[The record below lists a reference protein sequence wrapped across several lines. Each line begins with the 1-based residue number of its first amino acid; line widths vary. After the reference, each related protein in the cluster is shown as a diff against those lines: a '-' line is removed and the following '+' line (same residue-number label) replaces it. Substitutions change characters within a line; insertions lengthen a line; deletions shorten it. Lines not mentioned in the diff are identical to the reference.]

1 MIVKKILAICI
12 IIIFYFA
19 YFTKMIIQKKQG
31 IKTDQMAKG
40 TKPKKTLIIELF
52 LKITTYSIVLVEV
65 LSIFTFHKNLN
76 IIQYV
81 IGLIIASL
89 GVLTFIIAMI
99 TMKDSWRAGIQGEEK
114 TTLIKKG
121 IYKVSRN
128 PAFLGFDLMYIGLLI
143 MFFNI
148 VNLVFVLLAITLLHL
163 QILEEEKFLINT
175 FGDEYIDYKKKVN
188 RYFGKKYF

>member
-19 YFTKMIIQKKQG
+19 YFTKMIIQKKHG

-40 TKPKKTLIIELF
+40 TKPKKTFITELF
-52 LKITTYSIVLVEV
+52 LKIVTYSVVLVEV
-65 LSIFTFHKNLN
+65 LSIFIYHKDLNL
-76 IIQYV
+76 IQYI
-81 IGLIIASL
+81 IGLIISSL
-89 GVLTFIIAMI
+89 GVLTFIVAMI
-99 TMKDSWRAGIQGEEK
+99 TMKDSWRAGIQSEEK
-114 TTLIKKG
+114 TSLIKKG

-128 PAFLGFDLMYIGLLI
+128 PAFLDFDLMYIGLLI

-148 VNLVFVLLAITLLHL
+148 VHLVFVLLAIILLHL

-175 FGDEYIDYKKKVN
+175 FDDEYIDYKKKVN
-188 RYFGKKYF
+188 RYFGIKR